1 MERELPMRILILGST
16 GVAGNTIYRYFS
28 SQNTLEIDTLSRT
41 EGSTYVVDV
50 SDSNALK
57 ETLQKVK
64 ENDYDIIL
72 NCIGVLMEDAE
83 KDPDVTYYTNSQ
95 FPKILEKTFLPT
107 RTKIIHLSTDCVFSG
122 LNGPYE
128 ENRILDATTVYGKA
142 KIMGE
147 INNAKDLTYRVSF
160 TGEDS
165 NLMQFAFNN
174 ESLNGWTNA
183 YWSGFTSLQLA
194 KILYENLAAP
204 ITGIYH
210 LVDNNRS
217 ISKYEVVK
225 CIAEVYG
232 LQRNITPVTLK
243 EDLNRVLKDTRKL
256 LDIRAPSYLDQFTE
270 LRQFHLEDD

>member
-1 MERELPMRILILGST
+1 
-16 GVAGNTIYRYFS
+16 
-28 SQNTLEIDTLSRT
+28 
-41 EGSTYVVDV
+41 
-50 SDSNALK
+50 
-57 ETLQKVK
+57 
-64 ENDYDIIL
+64 
-72 NCIGVLMEDAE
+72 
-83 KDPDVTYYTNSQ
+83 
-95 FPKILEKTFLPT
+95 
-107 RTKIIHLSTDCVFSG
+107 VFSG

-128 ENRILDATTVYGKA
+128 ENRILDATTVYGKT

-165 NLMQFAFNN
+165 NLMQFVFSN

-194 KILYENLAAP
+194 KILYENLTAP

-225 CIAEVYG
+225 
-232 LQRNITPVTLK
+232 RNITPVTIK

-270 LRQFHLEDD
+270 LRQFHLENS